1 MLTIKYFHNIEI
13 SLLDFV
19 FLNLLVIGKER
30 LSILLVVIVILIGT
44 HVASAAIKSIHSSE
58 STTSFPKPSLQKKI
72 EEQKIFKITD
82 KLKETIQSLVD
93 NNKTNAAIVV
103 GLVNPNGTQFYGYG
117 NMSNANPITVNKDTI
132 FAIGSITKVFT
143 TILLADMVN
152 RGLVNL
158 DDPIEKYLPTSVKV
172 PTFNGQKITLEN
184 LATHTSGLPEFPVSH
199 CVSNFKEID
208 DDDDDS
214 IQERLFFIEC
224 DKNYTFDQLYPDL
237 SNITLT
243 SEPGLKFEYS
253 TFGSSLLGH
262 ILALKSGM
270 SYDRL
275 LEERIL
281 NVLGMNSTSIVLSD
295 AQKSRLAI
303 GHLNGQELPF
313 WNASRPIVPAGAL
326 HSSVADMLKFASANL
341 GLIDTIINNAMKES
355 HIIIHDSGLGK
366 AFSNNYT
373 AYVSLGWIIA
383 TDFGTQIVEHNG
395 ETVDGYNSFIALNPS
410 KVRGIVII
418 ASASSIDIDVANI
431 VFGPRDDLSRLIWNL
446 LVN

>member
-1 MLTIKYFHNIEI
+1 VT
-13 SLLDFV
+13 
-19 FLNLLVIGKER
+19 GKER
-30 LSILLVVIVILIGT
+30 ISVLLVVIVILIGS
-44 HVASAAIKSIHSSE
+44 HIASTAIKSIHSSE
-58 STTSFPKPSLQKKI
+58 SITSFPKPSLQKKI

-103 GLVNPNGTQFYGYG
+103 GLVDPNGTQFYSYG
-117 NMSNANPITVNKDTI
+117 NMSNANPITVDKDTI

-152 RGLVNL
+152 HGLVNL
-158 DDPIEKYLPTSVKV
+158 DDPIEKYLPTSIKV

-184 LATHTSGLPEFPVSH
+184 LATHTSGLSEFPSSH
-199 CVSNFKEID
+199 CVSNFNGTD
-208 DDDDDS
+208 DDEDS
-214 IQERLFFIEC
+214 IQARLFFIEC
-224 DKNYTFDQLYPDL
+224 DKNYTFDQLYQDL
-237 SNITLT
+237 SNTTLIR
-243 SEPGLKFEYS
+243 EPGLKFEYS
-253 TFGSSLLGH
+253 TFGISLLGH

-270 SYDRL
+270 PYDRL

-295 AQKSRLAI
+295 VQKSRLAI

-313 WNASRPIVPAGAL
+313 WNTSRPIAPAGGL

-341 GLIDTIINNAMKES
+341 GLINTKINDAMKES
-355 HIIIHDSGLGK
+355 HIIIHDSRIGK

-395 ETVDGYNSFIALNPS
+395 ETADGYNSFIALNPS
-410 KVRGIVII
+410 KERGIVII

-446 LVN
+446 LT

>member
-1 MLTIKYFHNIEI
+1 VT
-13 SLLDFV
+13 
-19 FLNLLVIGKER
+19 GKER
-30 LSILLVVIVILIGT
+30 ISVLLVVIVILIGS
-44 HVASAAIKSIHSSE
+44 HIASTAIKSIHSSE
-58 STTSFPKPSLQKKI
+58 SITSFPKPSLQKKI

-82 KLKETIQSLVD
+82 KLKETIQSLVN

-103 GLVNPNGTQFYGYG
+103 GLVDPNGTQFYGYG
-117 NMSNANPITVNKDTI
+117 NMSNANPITVDKDTI

-152 RGLVNL
+152 SGLVNL
-158 DDPIEKYLPTSVKV
+158 DDPIEKYFPPSVKA
-172 PTFNGQKITLEN
+172 TTYNGQKITLEN
-184 LATHTSGLPEFPVSH
+184 LATHTSGLPEFPGSH
-199 CVSNFKEID
+199 CVSNFNGTD
-208 DDDDDS
+208 DEDS
-214 IQERLFFIEC
+214 IQARLFFIEC
-224 DKNYTFDQLYPDL
+224 DKNYTFDQLYQDL
-237 SNITLT
+237 SNTTLT

-253 TFGSSLLGH
+253 TFGISLLGH
-262 ILALKSGM
+262 ILALKSGI

-275 LEERIL
+275 LEEKIL

-313 WNASRPIVPAGAL
+313 WNTSRPIAPAGGL

-341 GLIDTIINNAMKES
+341 GLIDTKINTAMKES
-355 HIIIHDSGLGK
+355 HIIIHDSRLGK

-383 TDFGTQIVEHNG
+383 TDFGIQIVEHNG
-395 ETVDGYNSFIALNPS
+395 ETADGYNSFIALNTS
-410 KVRGIVII
+410 KERGIVII
-418 ASASSIDIDVANI
+418 ASASSIDIDIANI

-446 LVN
+446 LTN

>member
-1 MLTIKYFHNIEI
+1 
-13 SLLDFV
+13 
-19 FLNLLVIGKER
+19 
-30 LSILLVVIVILIGT
+30 
-44 HVASAAIKSIHSSE
+44 
-58 STTSFPKPSLQKKI
+58 
-72 EEQKIFKITD
+72 
-82 KLKETIQSLVD
+82 
-93 NNKTNAAIVV
+93 
-103 GLVNPNGTQFYGYG
+103 
-117 NMSNANPITVNKDTI
+117 MSNANPITVDKDTI

-143 TILLADMVN
+143 TILLADMVD

-172 PTFNGQKITLEN
+172 PIFNGQKITLEN
-184 LATHTSGLPEFPVSH
+184 LATHTSGLLEFPDSH
-199 CVSNFKEID
+199 CVSNFNRTD

-214 IQERLFFIEC
+214 IQARLFFIEC
-224 DKNYTFDQLYPDL
+224 DKNYTFDQLYQDL
-237 SNITLT
+237 SNTTLT

-253 TFGSSLLGH
+253 TFGSALLGH

-313 WNASRPIVPAGAL
+313 WNISRPIAPAGGL

-341 GLIDTIINNAMKES
+341 GLIDTKINNAMKES
-355 HIIIHDSGLGK
+355 HIIIHDSSLGK

-373 AYVSLGWIIA
+373 AYISLGWIIA
-383 TDFGTQIVEHNG
+383 TNFGTQIVEHNG
-395 ETVDGYNSFIALNPS
+395 ETADGYNSFIALNTL
-410 KVRGIVII
+410 KARGIVII

-431 VFGPRDDLSRLIWNL
+431 VFGPHDDLSRLIWSL

>member
-1 MLTIKYFHNIEI
+1 MIDKQRI
-13 SLLDFV
+13 SF
-19 FLNLLVIGKER
+19 
-30 LSILLVVIVILIGT
+30 LLVVIVILIGI
-44 HVASAAIKSIHSSE
+44 HIASAAIKPIYSSE
-58 STTSFPKPSLQKKI
+58 SPTSFPKPSLQKKI

-93 NNKTNAAIVV
+93 NNNKTNAAIVV
-103 GLVNPNGTQFYGYG
+103 GLIDPNGTQFYGYG
-117 NMSNANPITVNKDTI
+117 NMSNANPTTVDKDTI

-158 DDPIEKYLPTSVKV
+158 DDPIEQYLSPSIKV
-172 PTFNGQKITLEN
+172 PIFNGQKITLEN
-184 LATHTSGLPEFPVSH
+184 LATHTSGLSEFPSSH
-199 CVSNFKEID
+199 CVSNFNGTD
-208 DDDDDS
+208 DDDEDS
-214 IQERLFFIEC
+214 IQARLFFIEC
-224 DKNYTFDQLYPDL
+224 DKNYTFDQLYQDL
-237 SNITLT
+237 SNTTLIR
-243 SEPGLKFEYS
+243 EPGLKFEYS
-253 TFGSSLLGH
+253 TFGISLLGH

-275 LEERIL
+275 VEERIL

-313 WNASRPIVPAGAL
+313 WNTSRPIAPAGGL

-341 GLIDTIINNAMKES
+341 GLIDTKINNAMKES
-355 HIIIHDSGLGK
+355 HIIILDSRLGK

-383 TDFGTQIVEHNG
+383 TDFGIQIVEHNG
-395 ETVDGYNSFIALNPS
+395 ETADGYNSFIALNTS
-410 KVRGIVII
+410 EEKGIVII

>member
-1 MLTIKYFHNIEI
+1 MI
-13 SLLDFV
+13 
-19 FLNLLVIGKER
+19 
-30 LSILLVVIVILIGT
+30 SILLLVIVILIGT
-44 HVASAAIKSIHSSE
+44 HVASAAIKSIHGSE
-58 STTSFPKPSLQKKI
+58 STTTSFPKPSLQKKI

-103 GLVNPNGTQFYGYG
+103 GLVNLNGTQFYGYG
-117 NMSNANPITVNKDTI
+117 NMCNANPITVDKDTI

-172 PTFNGQKITLEN
+172 PTYNGQKITLEN
-184 LATHTSGLPEFPVSH
+184 LATHTSGLSEFPISH
-199 CVSNFKEID
+199 CFSDFNRT
-208 DDDDDS
+208 DDDS
-214 IQERLFFIEC
+214 IQAQLFLIQC
-224 DKNYTFDQLYPDL
+224 DKNYTFDQLYQDL
-237 SNITLT
+237 SNTTLT
-243 SEPGLKFEYS
+243 SEPGSKFKYS
-253 TFGSSLLGH
+253 TFGSALLGH
-262 ILALKSGM
+262 ILALKSGIP
-270 SYDRL
+270 YDRL
-275 LEERIL
+275 VEERIL

-295 AQKSRLAI
+295 AQKSQLAI

-326 HSSVADMLKFASANL
+326 HSSVADMLKFAAANL
-341 GLIDTIINNAMKES
+341 GLIDTRINNAMKES

-410 KVRGIVII
+410 KERGIVII

-431 VFGPRDDLSRLIWNL
+431 VFGPRDDLSILIWNL
-446 LVN
+446 LTNS

>member
-1 MLTIKYFHNIEI
+1 MT
-13 SLLDFV
+13 
-19 FLNLLVIGKER
+19 GKER
-30 LSILLVVIVILIGT
+30 ISVLLVVIVILIGS
-44 HVASAAIKSIHSSE
+44 HIASTAIKSIHSSE
-58 STTSFPKPSLQKKI
+58 SITSFPKPSLQKKI

-82 KLKETIQSLVD
+82 KLKETIQSLVN

-103 GLVNPNGTQFYGYG
+103 GLVDPNGTQFYGYG
-117 NMSNANPITVNKDTI
+117 NMSNANPITVDKDTI

-152 RGLVNL
+152 SGLVNL
-158 DDPIEKYLPTSVKV
+158 DDPIEKYFPPSVKA
-172 PTFNGQKITLEN
+172 PTYNGQKIILEN
-184 LATHTSGLPEFPVSH
+184 LATHTSGLPEFPGSH
-199 CVSNFKEID
+199 CVSNFNGTD
-208 DDDDDS
+208 YDNS
-214 IQERLFFIEC
+214 IQARLFFIEC
-224 DKNYTFDQLYPDL
+224 DKNYTFDQLYQDL
-237 SNITLT
+237 SNTTLIR
-243 SEPGLKFEYS
+243 EPGLKFEYS
-253 TFGSSLLGH
+253 TFGISLLGH
-262 ILALKSGM
+262 ILALKSGI

-313 WNASRPIVPAGAL
+313 WNTSRPIAPAGGL

-341 GLIDTIINNAMKES
+341 GLIDTKINTAMKES
-355 HIIIHDSGLGK
+355 HIIIHDSRLGK

-383 TDFGTQIVEHNG
+383 TDFGIQIVEHNG
-395 ETVDGYNSFIALNPS
+395 ETVDGYNSFIALNTS
-410 KVRGIVII
+410 KERGIVII
-418 ASASSIDIDVANI
+418 ASASSIDIDIANI

-446 LVN
+446 LTN

>member
-1 MLTIKYFHNIEI
+1 
-13 SLLDFV
+13 
-19 FLNLLVIGKER
+19 VIGKDR
-30 LSILLVVIVILIGT
+30 ISILLVVIVILIGT
-44 HVASAAIKSIHSSE
+44 QIASAAIKPIQSSE
-58 STTSFPKPSLQKKI
+58 STTSFPKSSLQKKI

-103 GLVNPNGTQFYGYG
+103 GLVDPNGTQFYSYG
-117 NMSNANPITVNKDTI
+117 NMSNANPITVDKDTI

-158 DDPIEKYLPTSVKV
+158 DDPIEKYLPTSIKV

-184 LATHTSGLPEFPVSH
+184 LATHTSGLSEFPSSH
-199 CVSNFKEID
+199 CVSNFNGTD
-208 DDDDDS
+208 DDEDS
-214 IQERLFFIEC
+214 IQARLFFIEC
-224 DKNYTFDQLYPDL
+224 DKNYTFDHLYQDL
-237 SNITLT
+237 SNTTLIR
-243 SEPGLKFEYS
+243 EPGLKFEYS
-253 TFGSSLLGH
+253 TFGISLLGH

-270 SYDRL
+270 PYDRL

-295 AQKSRLAI
+295 VQKSRLAI

-313 WNASRPIVPAGAL
+313 WNTSRPIAPAGGL

-341 GLIDTIINNAMKES
+341 GLINTKINDAMKES
-355 HIIIHDSGLGK
+355 HIIIHDSRIGK

-395 ETVDGYNSFIALNPS
+395 ETADGYNSFIALNPS
-410 KVRGIVII
+410 KERGIVII

-446 LVN
+446 LT

>member
-1 MLTIKYFHNIEI
+1 
-13 SLLDFV
+13 
-19 FLNLLVIGKER
+19 VIGKDR
-30 LSILLVVIVILIGT
+30 ISFLLVLIVILIGT
-44 HVASAAIKSIHSSE
+44 QIASAAIKPIQSSE

-103 GLVNPNGTQFYGYG
+103 GLVDPNGTQFYSYG
-117 NMSNANPITVNKDTI
+117 NMSNANPITVDKDTI

-158 DDPIEKYLPTSVKV
+158 DDPIQQYLPPSIKV
-172 PTFNGQKITLEN
+172 PTYNGQKITLEN
-184 LATHTSGLPEFPVSH
+184 LATHTAGLPEFPGSH
-199 CVSNFKEID
+199 CVSNFNGTD
-208 DDDDDS
+208 DDNS
-214 IQERLFFIEC
+214 IQTRLFFIEC
-224 DKNYTFDQLYPDL
+224 DKNYTFDQLYQDL
-237 SNITLT
+237 SNTTLT
-243 SEPGLKFEYS
+243 IEPGLKFEYS
-253 TFGSSLLGH
+253 TFGISLLGH

-281 NVLGMNSTSIVLSD
+281 NVLGMNSTSIVLSE

-341 GLIDTIINNAMKES
+341 GLIDTRINNAMKES
-355 HIIIHDSGLGK
+355 HIIIHDSSLGK
-366 AFSNNYT
+366 AFSNDYT

-395 ETVDGYNSFIALNPS
+395 ETADGYNSFIALNPS
-410 KVRGIVII
+410 KERGIVII

-446 LVN
+446 LT

>member
-1 MLTIKYFHNIEI
+1 VT
-13 SLLDFV
+13 
-19 FLNLLVIGKER
+19 GKER
-30 LSILLVVIVILIGT
+30 ISVLLVVIVILIGS
-44 HVASAAIKSIHSSE
+44 HIASTAIKSIHSSE
-58 STTSFPKPSLQKKI
+58 SITSFPKPSLQKKI

-82 KLKETIQSLVD
+82 KLKETIQSLVN

-103 GLVNPNGTQFYGYG
+103 GLVDPNGTQFYGYG
-117 NMSNANPITVNKDTI
+117 NMSNANPITVDKDTI

-152 RGLVNL
+152 SGLVNL
-158 DDPIEKYLPTSVKV
+158 DDPIEKYFPPSVKA
-172 PTFNGQKITLEN
+172 PTYNGQKIILEN
-184 LATHTSGLPEFPVSH
+184 LATHTSGLPEFPGSH
-199 CVSNFKEID
+199 CVSNFNGTD
-208 DDDDDS
+208 DEDS
-214 IQERLFFIEC
+214 LQARLFFIEC
-224 DKNYTFDQLYPDL
+224 DKNYTFDQLYQDL
-237 SNITLT
+237 SNTTLIR
-243 SEPGLKFEYS
+243 EPGLKFEYS
-253 TFGSSLLGH
+253 TFGISLLGH
-262 ILALKSGM
+262 ILALKSGI

-313 WNASRPIVPAGAL
+313 WNTSRPIAPAGGL

-341 GLIDTIINNAMKES
+341 GLIDTKINTAMKES
-355 HIIIHDSGLGK
+355 HIIIHDSRLGK

-383 TDFGTQIVEHNG
+383 TDFGIQIVEHNG
-395 ETVDGYNSFIALNPS
+395 ETVDGYNSFIALNTS
-410 KVRGIVII
+410 KERGIVII
-418 ASASSIDIDVANI
+418 ASASSIDIDIANI

-446 LVN
+446 LTN

>member
-1 MLTIKYFHNIEI
+1 M
-13 SLLDFV
+13 
-19 FLNLLVIGKER
+19 IGKDR
-30 LSILLVVIVILIGT
+30 ISFLLVVIVILIGT
-44 HVASAAIKSIHSSE
+44 QIASAAIKPIQSSE

-103 GLVNPNGTQFYGYG
+103 GLVDPNGTQFYSYG
-117 NMSNANPITVNKDTI
+117 NMSNANPITVDKDTI

-143 TILLADMVN
+143 TILLADMVDH
-152 RGLVNL
+152 GLVNL
-158 DDPIEKYLPTSVKV
+158 DDPIEKYLPTRVKV
-172 PTFNGQKITLEN
+172 PTYNGQKITLEN
-184 LATHTSGLPEFPVSH
+184 LATHTSGLSEFPSSH
-199 CVSNFKEID
+199 CVSNFNGTD
-208 DDDDDS
+208 DDEEDS
-214 IQERLFFIEC
+214 IQARLFFIEC
-224 DKNYTFDQLYPDL
+224 DKNYTFDQLYQDL
-237 SNITLT
+237 SNTTLIR
-243 SEPGLKFEYS
+243 EPGLKFEYS
-253 TFGSSLLGH
+253 TFGISLLGH

-270 SYDRL
+270 PYDRL

-281 NVLGMNSTSIVLSD
+281 NVLGMNSTSVVLSD
-295 AQKSRLAI
+295 VQKSRLAI

-313 WNASRPIVPAGAL
+313 WNTSRPIAPAGGL

-341 GLIDTIINNAMKES
+341 GLINTKINDAMKES
-355 HIIIHDSGLGK
+355 HIIIHDSRIEK

-395 ETVDGYNSFIALNPS
+395 ETADGYNSFIALNPS
-410 KVRGIVII
+410 KERGIVII

-446 LVN
+446 LT

>member
-1 MLTIKYFHNIEI
+1 
-13 SLLDFV
+13 
-19 FLNLLVIGKER
+19 VIGKER
-30 LSILLVVIVILIGT
+30 ISILLVVIVILIGI
-44 HVASAAIKSIHSSE
+44 HVTSTAIKPIDGSE
-58 STTSFPKPSLQKKI
+58 FTTSFLKPSLNNKI

-82 KLKETIQSLVD
+82 KLRETIQSLVD

-103 GLVNPNGTQFYGYG
+103 GLVDPNGTQFYGYG
-117 NMSNANPITVNKDTI
+117 NMSNANHIIVNKDTI

-158 DDPIEKYLPTSVKV
+158 DDPIEKYLPTSIKV

-184 LATHTSGLPEFPVSH
+184 LATHTSGLSEFPSSH
-199 CVSNFKEID
+199 CVSNFNGTD
-208 DDDDDS
+208 DDDEDS
-214 IQERLFFIEC
+214 IQARLFFIEC
-224 DKNYTFDQLYPDL
+224 DKNYTFDQLYQDL
-237 SNITLT
+237 SNTTLIR
-243 SEPGLKFEYS
+243 EPGLKFEYS
-253 TFGSSLLGH
+253 TFGISLLGH

-275 LEERIL
+275 VEERIL

-313 WNASRPIVPAGAL
+313 WNTSRPIAPAGGL
-326 HSSVADMLKFASANL
+326 HSSVADLLKFASANL
-341 GLIDTIINNAMKES
+341 GLIDTKINDAMKES
-355 HIIIHDSGLGK
+355 HIIIHDSRLGK

-383 TDFGTQIVEHNG
+383 TNFGIQIVEHNG
-395 ETVDGYNSFIALNPS
+395 ETADGYNSFIALNTS
-410 KVRGIVII
+410 KDKGIVII

>member
-1 MLTIKYFHNIEI
+1 M
-13 SLLDFV
+13 
-19 FLNLLVIGKER
+19 IGKER
-30 LSILLVVIVILIGT
+30 ISILLVVIVILIGI
-44 HVASAAIKSIHSSE
+44 HVTSTAIKPIDGSE
-58 STTSFPKPSLQKKI
+58 FTTSFLKPSLNNKI

-82 KLKETIQSLVD
+82 KLRETIQSLVD

-103 GLVNPNGTQFYGYG
+103 GLVNPNGAQFYGYG
-117 NMSNANPITVNKDTI
+117 NMSNANHIIVNKDTI

-158 DDPIEKYLPTSVKV
+158 DDPIEKYLPTSIKV

-184 LATHTSGLPEFPVSH
+184 LATHTSGLSEFPKSH
-199 CVSNFKEID
+199 CVSNFNGTDENE
-208 DDDDDS
+208 DS
-214 IQERLFFIEC
+214 IQARLIFIEC
-224 DKNYTFDQLYPDL
+224 DKNYTFDQLYQDL
-237 SNITLT
+237 SNTTLIR
-243 SEPGLKFEYS
+243 EPGLKFEYS
-253 TFGSSLLGH
+253 TFGISLLGH

-275 LEERIL
+275 VEERIL
-281 NVLGMNSTSIVLSD
+281 NVLGMNNTSIVLSD
-295 AQKSRLAI
+295 VQKSRLAI

-313 WNASRPIVPAGAL
+313 WNTSRPIAPAGGL

-341 GLIDTIINNAMKES
+341 GLIDTKINDAMKES
-355 HIIIHDSGLGK
+355 HIIIHDSRLGK

-383 TDFGTQIVEHNG
+383 TNFGIQIVEHNG
-395 ETVDGYNSFIALNPS
+395 ETADGYNSFIALNTS
-410 KVRGIVII
+410 KDKGIVII

>member
-1 MLTIKYFHNIEI
+1 M
-13 SLLDFV
+13 
-19 FLNLLVIGKER
+19 IGKER
-30 LSILLVVIVILIGT
+30 ISILLVVIVILIGT
-44 HVASAAIKSIHSSE
+44 HIASTAIKSIDGSE

-82 KLKETIQSLVD
+82 KLKETIQSLVN

-103 GLVNPNGTQFYGYG
+103 GFVDPNGTQFYGYG
-117 NMSNANPITVNKDTI
+117 NMSNANPITVDKDTI

-152 RGLVNL
+152 SGLVNL
-158 DDPIEKYLPTSVKV
+158 DDPIEQYLPPSVKV
-172 PTFNGQKITLEN
+172 PTYNGQKITLEN
-184 LATHTSGLPEFPVSH
+184 LATHTSGLSEFPSSH
-199 CVSNFKEID
+199 CVSNFNGTD
-208 DDDDDS
+208 DENS
-214 IQERLFFIEC
+214 IQARLFFIEC
-224 DKNYTFDQLYPDL
+224 DKNYTFDQLYQDL
-237 SNITLT
+237 SNTTLIR
-243 SEPGLKFEYS
+243 EPGLKFEYS
-253 TFGSSLLGH
+253 TFGISLLGH
-262 ILALKSGM
+262 ILALKSGV

-275 LEERIL
+275 VEERIL

-295 AQKSRLAI
+295 VQKSRLAI

-313 WNASRPIVPAGAL
+313 WNTSRPIAPAGGL

-341 GLIDTIINNAMKES
+341 GLIDTKINNAMKES
-355 HIIIHDSGLGK
+355 HIIIHDSRLGK

-383 TDFGTQIVEHNG
+383 TNFGIQIVEHNG
-395 ETVDGYNSFIALNPS
+395 ETADGYNSFIALNTS
-410 KVRGIVII
+410 KDKGIVII
-418 ASASSIDIDVANI
+418 ASASSIDIDIANI

>member
-1 MLTIKYFHNIEI
+1 MICKGR
-13 SLLDFV
+13 V
-19 FLNLLVIGKER
+19 
-30 LSILLVVIVILIGT
+30 SILLVVIVILIGT
-44 HVASAAIKSIHSSE
+44 HIASAAIKSTYSFE
-58 STTSFPKPSLQKKI
+58 STTSFPKSSLQKKI

-103 GLVNPNGTQFYGYG
+103 GLVDPNGTQFYSYG
-117 NMSNANPITVNKDTI
+117 NMSNANPITVDKDTI

-158 DDPIEKYLPTSVKV
+158 DDPIEQYLPPSVKV
-172 PTFNGQKITLEN
+172 PTYNGQKITLEN
-184 LATHTSGLPEFPVSH
+184 LATHTSGLSEFPSSH
-199 CVSNFKEID
+199 CVSNFNGTD
-208 DDDDDS
+208 DDEDS
-214 IQERLFFIEC
+214 IQARLFFIEC
-224 DKNYTFDQLYPDL
+224 DKNYTFDQLYQDL
-237 SNITLT
+237 SNTTLIR
-243 SEPGLKFEYS
+243 EPGLKFEYS
-253 TFGSSLLGH
+253 TFGISLLGH

-270 SYDRL
+270 PYDRL

-295 AQKSRLAI
+295 VQKSRLAI

-313 WNASRPIVPAGAL
+313 WNTSRPIAPAGGL

-341 GLIDTIINNAMKES
+341 GLIDTRINNAMKES
-355 HIIIHDSGLGK
+355 HIIIHDSRIGK

-383 TDFGTQIVEHNG
+383 TDFGIQIVEHNG
-395 ETVDGYNSFIALNPS
+395 ETADGYNSFIALNPS
-410 KVRGIVII
+410 KERGIVII

-446 LVN
+446 LT

>member
-1 MLTIKYFHNIEI
+1 
-13 SLLDFV
+13 
-19 FLNLLVIGKER
+19 VIGKDR
-30 LSILLVVIVILIGT
+30 ISFLLVVIVILIGT
-44 HVASAAIKSIHSSE
+44 QIASAAIKPIQSSE

-82 KLKETIQSLVD
+82 KLKETIQSLVN

-103 GLVNPNGTQFYGYG
+103 GFVDPNGTQFYGYG
-117 NMSNANPITVNKDTI
+117 NMSNANPITVDKDTI

-152 RGLVNL
+152 SGLVNL
-158 DDPIEKYLPTSVKV
+158 DDPIEKYLPPSVKV
-172 PTFNGQKITLEN
+172 PTYNGQKITLEN
-184 LATHTSGLPEFPVSH
+184 LATHTSGLSEFPSSH
-199 CVSNFKEID
+199 CVSNFNGTD
-208 DDDDDS
+208 DENS
-214 IQERLFFIEC
+214 IQARLFFIEC
-224 DKNYTFDQLYPDL
+224 DKNYTFDQLYQDL
-237 SNITLT
+237 SNTTLIR
-243 SEPGLKFEYS
+243 EPGLKFEYS
-253 TFGSSLLGH
+253 TFGISLLGH
-262 ILALKSGM
+262 ILALKSGV

-275 LEERIL
+275 VEERIL
-281 NVLGMNSTSIVLSD
+281 NVLGMNSTSLVLSD
-295 AQKSRLAI
+295 VQKSRLAI

-313 WNASRPIVPAGAL
+313 WNTSRPIAPAGGL

-341 GLIDTIINNAMKES
+341 GLIDTKINNAMKES
-355 HIIIHDSGLGK
+355 HIIIHDSRLGK

-383 TDFGTQIVEHNG
+383 TNFGIQIVEHNG
-395 ETVDGYNSFIALNPS
+395 ETADGYNSFIALNPS
-410 KVRGIVII
+410 KERGIVII

>member
-1 MLTIKYFHNIEI
+1 
-13 SLLDFV
+13 
-19 FLNLLVIGKER
+19 VIGKER
-30 LSILLVVIVILIGT
+30 KSILLVVIVILIGT
-44 HVASAAIKSIHSSE
+44 HITSGVIKPIYSSE
-58 STTSFPKPSLQKKI
+58 STTTFPKPSSQKKI

-103 GLVNPNGTQFYGYG
+103 GLVDPNGTQFYGYG
-117 NMSNANPITVNKDTI
+117 NMSNANPIKVDKDTI

-158 DDPIEKYLPTSVKV
+158 DDPIEKYLPPSIKV
-172 PTFNGQKITLEN
+172 PTYNGQKITLEN
-184 LATHTSGLPEFPVSH
+184 LATHNSGLPEFPGSH
-199 CVSNFKEID
+199 CVSNFNGTND
-208 DDDDDS
+208 DDT
-214 IQERLFFIEC
+214 IQARLFFIEC
-224 DKNYTFDQLYPDL
+224 DKTYTFDQLFQDL
-237 SNITLT
+237 SNSTLT

-253 TFGSSLLGH
+253 TFGSALLGH
-262 ILALKSGM
+262 ILALKSNM

-281 NVLGMNSTSIVLSD
+281 NVLGMNSTSIILSD

-313 WNASRPIVPAGAL
+313 WNISRPIAPAGGL

-341 GLIDTIINNAMKES
+341 GLIDTKINNALKES
-355 HIIIHDSGLGK
+355 HIIIHDSRLGN

-383 TDFGTQIVEHNG
+383 TDFGIQIVEHNG
-395 ETVDGYNSFIALNPS
+395 ETPDGYNSFIALNPT
-410 KVRGIVII
+410 KERGIVII

-446 LVN
+446 LVT

>member
-1 MLTIKYFHNIEI
+1 M
-13 SLLDFV
+13 
-19 FLNLLVIGKER
+19 IGKER
-30 LSILLVVIVILIGT
+30 ISILLVVIVILIGT
-44 HVASAAIKSIHSSE
+44 HIASTAIKSIDGSE

-82 KLKETIQSLVD
+82 KLKETIQSLVN

-103 GLVNPNGTQFYGYG
+103 GLVDPNGTQFYGYG
-117 NMSNANPITVNKDTI
+117 NMSNANPITVDKDTI

-152 RGLVNL
+152 SGLVNL
-158 DDPIEKYLPTSVKV
+158 DDPIEQYLPPSVKV
-172 PTFNGQKITLEN
+172 PTYNGQKITLEN
-184 LATHTSGLPEFPVSH
+184 LATHTSGLSEFPSSH
-199 CVSNFKEID
+199 CVSNFNGTD
-208 DDDDDS
+208 DENS
-214 IQERLFFIEC
+214 IQARLFFIEC
-224 DKNYTFDQLYPDL
+224 DKNYTFDQLYQDL
-237 SNITLT
+237 SNTTLIR
-243 SEPGLKFEYS
+243 EPGLKFEYS
-253 TFGSSLLGH
+253 TFGISLLGH
-262 ILALKSGM
+262 ILALKSGI

-275 LEERIL
+275 VEERIL

-313 WNASRPIVPAGAL
+313 WNTSRPIAPAGGL

-341 GLIDTIINNAMKES
+341 GLIDTKINNAMKES
-355 HIIIHDSGLGK
+355 HIIIHDSRLGK

-383 TDFGTQIVEHNG
+383 TNFGIQIVEHNG
-395 ETVDGYNSFIALNPS
+395 ETADGYNSFIALNTS
-410 KVRGIVII
+410 KDKGIVII

>member
-1 MLTIKYFHNIEI
+1 M
-13 SLLDFV
+13 
-19 FLNLLVIGKER
+19 
-30 LSILLVVIVILIGT
+30 
-44 HVASAAIKSIHSSE
+44 SATKSIHGSE
-58 STTSFPKPSLQKKI
+58 SITSFPKPSLQKKI

-82 KLKETIQSLVD
+82 KLKETIQSLVN

-103 GLVNPNGTQFYGYG
+103 GLVDPNGTQFSGYG
-117 NMSNANPITVNKDTI
+117 NMSNANPITVDKDTI

-158 DDPIEKYLPTSVKV
+158 DDPIEKYLPTSVKL
-172 PTFNGQKITLEN
+172 PTYNGQKITLEN

-199 CVSNFKEID
+199 CVSNFNRT

-214 IQERLFFIEC
+214 IKARLFFIEC
-224 DKNYTFDQLYPDL
+224 DKNYTFDQLYQDL
-237 SNITLT
+237 SNTTLT

-253 TFGSSLLGH
+253 TFGISLLGH
-262 ILALKSGM
+262 ILVLKSGM

-313 WNASRPIVPAGAL
+313 WNTSRPIAPAGGL

-341 GLIDTIINNAMKES
+341 GLIDTRINNAMKES
-355 HIIIHDSGLGK
+355 HIIIHDSRLGK
-366 AFSNNYT
+366 SFSNNYT

-383 TDFGTQIVEHNG
+383 TNFGTQIVEHNG

-410 KVRGIVII
+410 KERGIVII

-431 VFGPRDDLSRLIWNL
+431 VFGPRDVLSRFIWNL
-446 LVN
+446 LTN

>member
-1 MLTIKYFHNIEI
+1 VT
-13 SLLDFV
+13 
-19 FLNLLVIGKER
+19 GKER
-30 LSILLVVIVILIGT
+30 ISVLLVVIVILIGS
-44 HVASAAIKSIHSSE
+44 HIASTAIKSIHSSE
-58 STTSFPKPSLQKKI
+58 SITSFPKPSLQKKI

-82 KLKETIQSLVD
+82 KLKETIQSLVN

-103 GLVNPNGTQFYGYG
+103 GLVDPNGTQFYGYG
-117 NMSNANPITVNKDTI
+117 NMSNANPITVDKDTI

-152 RGLVNL
+152 SGLVNL
-158 DDPIEKYLPTSVKV
+158 DDPIEKYFPPSVKA
-172 PTFNGQKITLEN
+172 PTYNGQKIILEN
-184 LATHTSGLPEFPVSH
+184 LATHTSGLPEFPGSH
-199 CVSNFKEID
+199 CVSNFNGTD
-208 DDDDDS
+208 DEDS
-214 IQERLFFIEC
+214 LQARLFFIEC
-224 DKNYTFDQLYPDL
+224 DKNYTFDQLYQDL
-237 SNITLT
+237 SNTTLT
-243 SEPGLKFEYS
+243 SEPGSKFEYS
-253 TFGSSLLGH
+253 TFGISLLGH
-262 ILALKSGM
+262 ILALKSGI

-313 WNASRPIVPAGAL
+313 WNTSRPIAPAGGL

-341 GLIDTIINNAMKES
+341 GLIDTKINTAMKES
-355 HIIIHDSGLGK
+355 HIIIHDSRLGK

-383 TDFGTQIVEHNG
+383 TDFGIQIVEHNG
-395 ETVDGYNSFIALNPS
+395 ETVDGYNSFIALNTS
-410 KVRGIVII
+410 KERGIVII
-418 ASASSIDIDVANI
+418 ASASSIDIDIANI

-446 LVN
+446 LTN

>member
-1 MLTIKYFHNIEI
+1 MT
-13 SLLDFV
+13 
-19 FLNLLVIGKER
+19 GKER
-30 LSILLVVIVILIGT
+30 ISVLLVVIVILIGS
-44 HVASAAIKSIHSSE
+44 HIASTAIKSIHSSE
-58 STTSFPKPSLQKKI
+58 SITSFPKPSLQKKI

-82 KLKETIQSLVD
+82 KLKETIQSLVN

-103 GLVNPNGTQFYGYG
+103 GLVDPNGTQFYGYG
-117 NMSNANPITVNKDTI
+117 NMSNANPITVDKDTI

-152 RGLVNL
+152 SGLVNL
-158 DDPIEKYLPTSVKV
+158 DDPIEKYFPPSVKA
-172 PTFNGQKITLEN
+172 PTYNGQKIILEN
-184 LATHTSGLPEFPVSH
+184 LATHTSGLPEFPGSH
-199 CVSNFKEID
+199 CVSNFNGTD
-208 DDDDDS
+208 DEDS
-214 IQERLFFIEC
+214 LQARLFFIEC
-224 DKNYTFDQLYPDL
+224 DKNYTFDQLYQDL
-237 SNITLT
+237 SNTTLT
-243 SEPGLKFEYS
+243 SEPGSKFEYS
-253 TFGSSLLGH
+253 TFGISLLGH
-262 ILALKSGM
+262 ILALKSGI

-313 WNASRPIVPAGAL
+313 WNTSRPIAPAGGL

-341 GLIDTIINNAMKES
+341 GLIDTKINTAMKES
-355 HIIIHDSGLGK
+355 HIIIHDSRLGK

-383 TDFGTQIVEHNG
+383 TDFGIQIVEHNG
-395 ETVDGYNSFIALNPS
+395 ETVDGYNSFIALNTS
-410 KVRGIVII
+410 KERGIVII
-418 ASASSIDIDVANI
+418 ASASSIDIDIANI

-446 LVN
+446 LTN

>member
-1 MLTIKYFHNIEI
+1 VT
-13 SLLDFV
+13 
-19 FLNLLVIGKER
+19 GKER
-30 LSILLVVIVILIGT
+30 ISILLVVIVILIGI
-44 HVASAAIKSIHSSE
+44 HVASAAIKPIHSSE
-58 STTSFPKPSLQKKI
+58 STTFFPKPSLQKKI
-72 EEQKIFKITD
+72 QEQKIFKITD
-82 KLKETIQSLVD
+82 KLKETTQSLVD

-117 NMSNANPITVNKDTI
+117 NMSNANPITVDKDTI

-143 TILLADMVN
+143 TILLADMVD

-158 DDPIEKYLPTSVKV
+158 DDPIEKYLPTNVKV
-172 PTFNGQKITLEN
+172 PIYNGQKITLEN
-184 LATHTSGLPEFPVSH
+184 LATHTSGLPEFPGSH
-199 CVSNFKEID
+199 CASNFNRT

-214 IQERLFFIEC
+214 IQARLFFIEC
-224 DKNYTFDQLYPDL
+224 DKNYTFDQLYQDL
-237 SNITLT
+237 SNTTLT
-243 SEPGLKFEYS
+243 FEPGLKFEYS

-313 WNASRPIVPAGAL
+313 WNASRPIAPAGAL

-341 GLIDTIINNAMKES
+341 GLIDTRINKAMKES
-355 HIIIHDSGLGK
+355 HIIIHDSSLGK

-395 ETVDGYNSFIALNPS
+395 ETADGYNSFIALNPS
-410 KVRGIVII
+410 KERGIVMIV
-418 ASASSIDIDVANI
+418 STSSIDIDVANI

>member
-1 MLTIKYFHNIEI
+1 MT
-13 SLLDFV
+13 
-19 FLNLLVIGKER
+19 GKER
-30 LSILLVVIVILIGT
+30 ISVLLVVIVILIGS
-44 HVASAAIKSIHSSE
+44 HIASTAIKSIHSSE
-58 STTSFPKPSLQKKI
+58 SITSFPKPSLQKKI

-82 KLKETIQSLVD
+82 KLKETIQSLVN

-103 GLVNPNGTQFYGYG
+103 GLVDPNGTQFYGYG
-117 NMSNANPITVNKDTI
+117 NMSNANPITVDKDTI

-152 RGLVNL
+152 SGLVNL
-158 DDPIEKYLPTSVKV
+158 DDPIEKYFPPSVKV
-172 PTFNGQKITLEN
+172 PTYNGQKITLEN
-184 LATHTSGLPEFPVSH
+184 LATHTSGLPEFPGSH
-199 CVSNFKEID
+199 CVSNFNGTD
-208 DDDDDS
+208 DEDS
-214 IQERLFFIEC
+214 LQARLFFIEC
-224 DKNYTFDQLYPDL
+224 DKNYTFDQLYQDL
-237 SNITLT
+237 SNTTLT

-253 TFGSSLLGH
+253 TFGISLLGH
-262 ILALKSGM
+262 ILALKSGI

-281 NVLGMNSTSIVLSD
+281 NVLGMNNTSIVFSD

-303 GHLNGQELPF
+303 GHLNGKELPF
-313 WNASRPIVPAGAL
+313 WNTSRPIAPAGGL

-341 GLIDTIINNAMKES
+341 GLIDTKINTAMKES
-355 HIIIHDSGLGK
+355 HIIIHDSRLGK

-395 ETVDGYNSFIALNPS
+395 ETADGYNSFIALNTS
-410 KVRGIVII
+410 KERGIVII
-418 ASASSIDIDVANI
+418 ASASSIDIDIANI

-446 LVN
+446 LTN

>member
-1 MLTIKYFHNIEI
+1 MT
-13 SLLDFV
+13 
-19 FLNLLVIGKER
+19 GKER
-30 LSILLVVIVILIGT
+30 ISVLLVVIVILIGS
-44 HVASAAIKSIHSSE
+44 HIASTAIKSIHSSE
-58 STTSFPKPSLQKKI
+58 SITSFPKPSLQKKI

-82 KLKETIQSLVD
+82 KLKETIQSLVN

-103 GLVNPNGTQFYGYG
+103 GLVDPNGTQFYGYG
-117 NMSNANPITVNKDTI
+117 NMSNANPITVDKDTI

-152 RGLVNL
+152 SGLVNL
-158 DDPIEKYLPTSVKV
+158 DDPIEKYFPPSVKA
-172 PTFNGQKITLEN
+172 PTYNGQKITLEN
-184 LATHTSGLPEFPVSH
+184 LATHTSGLPEFPGSH
-199 CVSNFKEID
+199 CVSNFNGTD
-208 DDDDDS
+208 DEDS
-214 IQERLFFIEC
+214 LQARLFFIEC
-224 DKNYTFDQLYPDL
+224 DKNYTFDQLYQDL
-237 SNITLT
+237 SNTTLT

-253 TFGSSLLGH
+253 TFGISLLGH
-262 ILALKSGM
+262 ILALKSGI

-313 WNASRPIVPAGAL
+313 WNTSRPIAPAGGL

-341 GLIDTIINNAMKES
+341 GLIDTKINTAMKES
-355 HIIIHDSGLGK
+355 HIIIHDSRLGK

-383 TDFGTQIVEHNG
+383 TDFGIQIVEHNG
-395 ETVDGYNSFIALNPS
+395 ETVDGYNSFIALNTS
-410 KVRGIVII
+410 KERGIVII
-418 ASASSIDIDVANI
+418 ASASSIDIDIANI

-446 LVN
+446 LTN

>member
-1 MLTIKYFHNIEI
+1 MT
-13 SLLDFV
+13 
-19 FLNLLVIGKER
+19 GKER
-30 LSILLVVIVILIGT
+30 ISVLLVVIVILIGS
-44 HVASAAIKSIHSSE
+44 HIASTAIKSIHSSE
-58 STTSFPKPSLQKKI
+58 SITSFPKPSLQKKI

-82 KLKETIQSLVD
+82 KLKETIQSLVN

-103 GLVNPNGTQFYGYG
+103 GLVDPNGTQFYGYG
-117 NMSNANPITVNKDTI
+117 NMSNANPITVDKDTI

-152 RGLVNL
+152 SGLINL
-158 DDPIEKYLPTSVKV
+158 DDPIEKYFPPSVKA
-172 PTFNGQKITLEN
+172 PTYNGQKIILEN
-184 LATHTSGLPEFPVSH
+184 LATHTSGLPEFPGSH
-199 CVSNFKEID
+199 CVSNFNGTD
-208 DDDDDS
+208 DEDS
-214 IQERLFFIEC
+214 LQARLFFIEC
-224 DKNYTFDQLYPDL
+224 DKNYTFDQLYQDL
-237 SNITLT
+237 SNTTLT
-243 SEPGLKFEYS
+243 SEPGSKFEYS
-253 TFGSSLLGH
+253 TFGISLLGH
-262 ILALKSGM
+262 ILALKSGI

-313 WNASRPIVPAGAL
+313 WNTSRPIAPAGGL

-341 GLIDTIINNAMKES
+341 GLIDTKINTAMKES
-355 HIIIHDSGLGK
+355 HIIIHDSRLGK

-383 TDFGTQIVEHNG
+383 TDFGIQIVEHNG
-395 ETVDGYNSFIALNPS
+395 ETVDGYNSFIALNTS
-410 KVRGIVII
+410 KERGIVII
-418 ASASSIDIDVANI
+418 ASASSIDIDIANI

-446 LVN
+446 LTN

>member
-1 MLTIKYFHNIEI
+1 
-13 SLLDFV
+13 
-19 FLNLLVIGKER
+19 VIGKER
-30 LSILLVVIVILIGT
+30 ISILLVVIVILIGI
-44 HVASAAIKSIHSSE
+44 HVASSAIKIIHGSE
-58 STTSFPKPSLQKKI
+58 SITFFSKPSLQKKI

-82 KLKETIQSLVD
+82 KLKGTIQSLVD

-103 GLVNPNGTQFYGYG
+103 GLVDPNGTQFYGYG
-117 NMSNANPITVNKDTI
+117 NISNANPTIVDKDTI

-143 TILLADMVN
+143 TILLADMVD

-172 PTFNGQKITLEN
+172 PTYNGQKITLEN
-184 LATHTSGLPEFPVSH
+184 LATHTSGLSEFPSSH
-199 CVSNFKEID
+199 CVSNFNGTD
-208 DDDDDS
+208 DDEDS
-214 IQERLFFIEC
+214 IQARLFFIEC
-224 DKNYTFDQLYPDL
+224 DKNYTFDQLYQDL
-237 SNITLT
+237 SNTTLIR
-243 SEPGLKFEYS
+243 EPGLKFEYS
-253 TFGSSLLGH
+253 TFGISLLGH

-270 SYDRL
+270 SYDQL
-275 LEERIL
+275 VEERIL

-303 GHLNGQELPF
+303 GHLNSQELPF
-313 WNASRPIVPAGAL
+313 WNTSRPIAPAGGL

-341 GLIDTIINNAMKES
+341 GLIDTKINDAMKES
-355 HIIIHDSGLGK
+355 HIIIHDSRLGK

-383 TDFGTQIVEHNG
+383 TNFGIQIVEHNG
-395 ETVDGYNSFIALNPS
+395 ETADGYNSFIALNIS
-410 KVRGIVII
+410 KDKGIVII
-418 ASASSIDIDVANI
+418 ASASNIDIDVANI

>member
-1 MLTIKYFHNIEI
+1 MT
-13 SLLDFV
+13 
-19 FLNLLVIGKER
+19 GKER
-30 LSILLVVIVILIGT
+30 ISVLLVVIVILIGS
-44 HVASAAIKSIHSSE
+44 HIASTAIKSIHSSE
-58 STTSFPKPSLQKKI
+58 SITSFPKPSLQKKI

-82 KLKETIQSLVD
+82 KLKETIQSLVN

-103 GLVNPNGTQFYGYG
+103 GLVDPNGTQFYGYG
-117 NMSNANPITVNKDTI
+117 NMSNANPITVDKDTI

-152 RGLVNL
+152 SGLVNL
-158 DDPIEKYLPTSVKV
+158 DDPIEKYFPPSVKA
-172 PTFNGQKITLEN
+172 PTYNGQKITLEN
-184 LATHTSGLPEFPVSH
+184 LATHTSGLPEFPGSH
-199 CVSNFKEID
+199 CVSNFNGTD
-208 DDDDDS
+208 DEDS
-214 IQERLFFIEC
+214 IQARLFFIEC
-224 DKNYTFDQLYPDL
+224 DKNYTFDQLYQDL
-237 SNITLT
+237 SNTTLT

-253 TFGSSLLGH
+253 TFGISLLGH
-262 ILALKSGM
+262 ILALKSGI

-275 LEERIL
+275 LEEKIL

-313 WNASRPIVPAGAL
+313 WNTSRPIAPAGGL

-341 GLIDTIINNAMKES
+341 GLIDTKINTAMKES
-355 HIIIHDSGLGK
+355 HIIIHDSRLGK

-383 TDFGTQIVEHNG
+383 TDFGIQIVEHNG
-395 ETVDGYNSFIALNPS
+395 ETADGYNSFIALNTS
-410 KVRGIVII
+410 KERGIVII
-418 ASASSIDIDVANI
+418 ASASSIDIDIANI

-446 LVN
+446 LTN

>member
-1 MLTIKYFHNIEI
+1 MT
-13 SLLDFV
+13 
-19 FLNLLVIGKER
+19 GKER
-30 LSILLVVIVILIGT
+30 ISLLLVVIIILIGT
-44 HVASAAIKSIHSSE
+44 HIASPAIKSIHSYE

-117 NMSNANPITVNKDTI
+117 NMSNANPITVDKDTI

-143 TILLADMVN
+143 TILLADMVD

-172 PTFNGQKITLEN
+172 PTYNGQKITLEN

-199 CVSNFKEID
+199 CVSNFNRT

-214 IQERLFFIEC
+214 IQARLFFIEC
-224 DKNYTFDQLYPDL
+224 DKNYTFDQLYQDL
-237 SNITLT
+237 SNTTLT

-253 TFGSSLLGH
+253 TFGSALLGH
-262 ILALKSGM
+262 ILALKSSM
-270 SYDRL
+270 SYDQL

-313 WNASRPIVPAGAL
+313 WNTSRPIAPGGGL

-341 GLIDTIINNAMKES
+341 GLIDTRINNAMKES
-355 HIIIHDSGLGK
+355 HIIIHDSRLGK

-395 ETVDGYNSFIALNPS
+395 ETVDGYNSFIALNPA
-410 KVRGIVII
+410 KERGIVMI
-418 ASASSIDIDVANI
+418 ASTSTIDIDVANI
-431 VFGPRDDLSRLIWNL
+431 LFGPRDDLSRLIWNL
-446 LVN
+446 LTN